1 MQVSLLIGTGVSG
14 SLTLL
19 CVVGIGVAGHAGR
32 QPPCQTGSLG
42 LSALV
47 FHVLSV
53 PNDVVLPLKLGDHQE
68 ELILQGLFVLLVTTA
83 ILDKKKTEIHTNNKS
98 LNHVV
103 CSLLNYYL

>member
-42 LSALV
+42 LSAFV

-53 PNDVVLPLKLGDHQE
+53 PDDVVLPLKLGDHQK
-68 ELILQGLFVLLVTTA
+68 ELVLQGLFILFVTTA
-83 ILDKKKTEIHTNNKS
+83 LLDRKKHKEHGKS
-98 LNHVV
+98 
-103 CSLLNYYL
+103 